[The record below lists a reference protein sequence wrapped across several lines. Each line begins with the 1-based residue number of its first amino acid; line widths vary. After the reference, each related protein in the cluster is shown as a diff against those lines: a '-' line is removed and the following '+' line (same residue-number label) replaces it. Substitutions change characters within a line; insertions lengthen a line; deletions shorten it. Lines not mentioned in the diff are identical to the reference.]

1 MVERCRF
8 FNLTRMFQKDW
19 IPGQVTPPNRY
30 ALRRGP
36 QQPGMTQYLVGV
48 VRFRACG
55 ADSLLRRYG
64 KRRHTIAD
72 AFLSFAHIG
81 SQQLEGGV
89 HGLCVGAFIAVGGKD
104 SGSDLLWPE
113 SLASQKSD

>member
-1 MVERCRF
+1 LKDGMVERCRF

-55 ADSLLRRYG
+55 ADCLDGAMASAGTLLRT
-64 KRRHTIAD
+64 H
-72 AFLSFAHIG
+72 FCH
-81 SQQLEGGV
+81 
-89 HGLCVGAFIAVGGKD
+89 
-104 SGSDLLWPE
+104 
-113 SLASQKSD
+113 SLT

>member
-1 MVERCRF
+1 MMTQNIAWWTCF
-8 FNLTRMFQKDW
+8 GGT
-19 IPGQVTPPNRY
+19 IPPFHLSTAVAKRLDHGS
-30 ALRRGP
+30 
-36 QQPGMTQYLVGV
+36 QPGMTRLLSGLVC
-48 VRFRACG
+48 FRACG